1 MFGNCSGHWV
11 RTLNTSFHTHF
22 WVLIVKKKKKKERK
36 EERDIKY
43 NEKDTFI
50 PIFNS
55 EKGEVGNRGLTE
67 VTSGEL
73 SDTL

>member
-1 MFGNCSGHWV
+1 MK
-11 RTLNTSFHTHF
+11 
-22 WVLIVKKKKKKERK
+22 KKKKKKERK
-36 EERDIKY
+36 AERDIKY

-67 VTSGEL
+67 AILGGL
-73 SDTL
+73 SDNF

>member
-1 MFGNCSGHWV
+1 MFYV
-11 RTLNTSFHTHF
+11 
-22 WVLIVKKKKKKERK
+22 KKKKKERK

-55 EKGEVGNRGLTE
+55 EKREVGYKCLTDIISGGLSNTF
-67 VTSGEL
+67 
-73 SDTL
+73 

>member
-11 RTLNTSFHTHF
+11 RTLNASFHIHL
-22 WVLIVKKKKKKERK
+22 WVLIVKKKKKERK

-43 NEKDTFI
+43 NEKDTFT

-55 EKGEVGNRGLTE
+55 EKGEVGNGGLTE

-73 SDTL
+73 SDNL